1 MEEVLREEKRR
12 GIPSSMDGN
21 VSNHR
26 KKVVYRKIPQ
36 EDSLRVKYKL
46 CEIVR

>member
-1 MEEVLREEKRR
+1 MVKEKEERKSSLPRIESMRNRR
-12 GIPSSMDGN
+12 N
-21 VSNHR
+21 EA
-26 KKVVYRKIPQ
+26 VYQKIPQ